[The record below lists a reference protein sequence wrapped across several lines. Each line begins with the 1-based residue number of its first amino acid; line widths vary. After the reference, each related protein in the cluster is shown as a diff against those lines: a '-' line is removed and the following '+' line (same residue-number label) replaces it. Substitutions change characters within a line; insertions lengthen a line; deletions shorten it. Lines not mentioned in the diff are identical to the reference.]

1 MTVIREVKI
10 TRVLPNYCIICEES
24 VILHLCDDIKKNGL
38 REPIVVEMVEQCFR
52 IIDGEKRW
60 RACRRIGLDKIRVEI
75 HEESSP

>member
-1 MTVIREVKI
+1 MSEIREVKI

-24 VILHLCDDIKKNGL
+24 VILCLCEDIKQNGL
-38 REPIVVEMVEQCFR
+38 REPIVVEMVEQCFH

-75 HEESSP
+75 QEESSP